1 MSKKYLE
8 LKKYCTFTYAKR
20 KKKGIFEYLFLELD
34 ESLLGTDGAFHPN
47 LKMKPHLPAVD
58 GVMGLSNHHN
68 IIMTS
73 SAPATIHFEHFY
85 HGYPI
90 LDVYYFLKKALEKN
104 NYNFAFCE
112 TFLSNYDRFMPLSKN
127 DLLCLYGLFY
137 FRKNSGRSRISIW
150 HTKNIG
156 FLHDILRN

>member
-1 MSKKYLE
+1 
-8 LKKYCTFTYAKR
+8 
-20 KKKGIFEYLFLELD
+20 
-34 ESLLGTDGAFHPN
+34 
-47 LKMKPHLPAVD
+47 
-58 GVMGLSNHHN
+58 
-68 IIMTS
+68 MTS

-127 DLLCLYGLFY
+127 IFYACMDCFY

>member
-1 MSKKYLE
+1 ME
-8 LKKYCTFTYAKR
+8 LKSIARYIRKR
-20 KKKGIFEYLFLELD
+20 KKKGVFEYLFLEQTKAFWEQMERSIQILN
-34 ESLLGTDGAFHPN
+34 ETIPSRRGWCHGAY
-47 LKMKPHLPAVD
+47 
-58 GVMGLSNHHN
+58 NHHN

-112 TFLSNYDRFMPLSKN
+112 TFLSNYDRFMPLSKD
-127 DLLCLYGLFY
+127 DLLCLYGLFL
-137 FRKNSGRSRISIW
+137 FPGK
-150 HTKNIG
+150 
-156 FLHDILRN
+156 ILEDLESVYGTQKTLDFSTIYREIRGVYSQ